1 MQNNEF
7 DHSNGMDFIERKL
20 HAVILENKWLR
31 RNMIEVY
38 KTMSSIE
45 IVNRQ

>member
-1 MQNNEF
+1 MPFME
-7 DHSNGMDFIERKL
+7 GKL

-31 RNMIEVY
+31 GNMIEVY
-38 KTMSSIE
+38 KTMSSTE

>member
-1 MQNNEF
+1 
-7 DHSNGMDFIERKL
+7 MDFIERKL
-20 HAVILENKWLR
+20 HAVILENKRLR

-38 KTMSSIE
+38 KMMSTIE

>member
-7 DHSNGMDFIERKL
+7 DRKNGMDLIERKL

-31 RNMIEVY
+31 RNTIEVY
-38 KTMSSIE
+38 KTMSSTE